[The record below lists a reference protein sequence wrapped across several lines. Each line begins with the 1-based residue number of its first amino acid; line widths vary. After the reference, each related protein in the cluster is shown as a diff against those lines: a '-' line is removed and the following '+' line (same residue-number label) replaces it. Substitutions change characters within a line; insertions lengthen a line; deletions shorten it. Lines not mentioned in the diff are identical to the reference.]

1 MIQPFGSLGS
11 LASWAMLQQRQVVE
25 YVTLPSEEPERG
37 ILTLIVESFALAG
50 TLLLGTVLIGLGVG
64 IFRVWLLRLQRK
76 RTGHPPARSELRPA
90 SPPGLG
96 DRFPE
101 QVPVVIYDGG

>member
-37 ILTLIVESFALAG
+37 ILTLIVESLAG

-64 IFRVWLLRLQRK
+64 IFRVWLLRRY
-76 RTGHPPARSELRPA
+76 
-90 SPPGLG
+90 
-96 DRFPE
+96 PE
-101 QVPVVIYDGG
+101 NSFNGSGRDTPRLDLS